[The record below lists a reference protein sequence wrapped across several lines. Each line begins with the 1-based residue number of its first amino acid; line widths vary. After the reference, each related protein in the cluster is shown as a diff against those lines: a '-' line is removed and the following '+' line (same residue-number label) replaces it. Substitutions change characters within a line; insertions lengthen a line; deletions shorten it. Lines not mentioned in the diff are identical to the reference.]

1 MVTHAANPY
10 KEAVDVVKEMG
21 GDPLKLCYQC
31 GLCTGAC
38 PWNLVKS
45 FLVRRLIH
53 EAQLGLVD
61 FESDALW
68 MCVTCGNCV
77 RQCPRGVEIIDIM
90 RALRRSVVGMGIAPI
105 PDSLRVSM
113 KNLAGTGNPWGE
125 PGEKRAEW
133 AEPLKVS
140 TFRDGSQV
148 LYFPCCTSAYD
159 ASVRRIARAAA
170 TVFQKAETDFG
181 ILGAKEVC
189 CGESARKTGD
199 EELFQRL
206 VQGNMA
212 AFSESGVTKMVVSS
226 PHCYYTFKN
235 EYPLAQNGV
244 EVLHFT
250 QFLVELIREGKL
262 KFSKEIKRRVAYHDP
277 CYLGRHSGVFDAPRE
292 ILSSIPG
299 VELVELADNRE
310 RSLCCG
316 GGGGQVWM
324 ETKTGER
331 LGEVR
336 FEQVLDAGADVLAL
350 ACPYCMLMFEG
361 CVQPDALERVALKD
375 IAELVAEAM

>member
-1 MVTHAANPY
+1 
-10 KEAVDVVKEMG
+10 
-21 GDPLKLCYQC
+21 
-31 GLCTGAC
+31 
-38 PWNLVKS
+38 
-45 FLVRRLIH
+45 
-53 EAQLGLVD
+53 
-61 FESDALW
+61 
-68 MCVTCGNCV
+68 
-77 RQCPRGVEIIDIM
+77 VEIIDIM

-159 ASVRRIARAAA
+159 PSVKRIAQFTA
-170 TVFQKAETDFG
+170 TVLQKSGIDFG
-181 ILGAKEVC
+181 ILGVKEVC
-189 CGESARKTGD
+189 CGESARKAGD

-244 EVLHFT
+244 EVLHST
-250 QFLVELIREGKL
+250 QFLAELIREGNL
-262 KFSKEIKRRVAYHDP
+262 KFSKEIKKRVAYHDP

-299 VELVELADNRE
+299 IELVELADSRE
-310 RSLCCG
+310 SSLCCG

-324 ETKTGER
+324 ETKPGER

-336 FEQVLDAGADVLAL
+336 IQQVLDVGADVLAL

-361 CVQPDALERVALKD
+361 CVQPDVLERVALKD
-375 IAELVAEAM
+375 ITELVAEAM